1 LTGAASFRSDA
12 MQEPMARGNPISLM
26 STAMRA
32 LMAGNA
38 TLSQVALSLVAPV
51 VLTVILAPVT
61 LWLYR
66 RQ

>member
-1 LTGAASFRSDA
+1 MVDPGTMPGWLRAVV
-12 MQEPMARGNPISLM
+12 EVNPISCM

-32 LMAGNA
+32 LMGGGAS
-38 TLSQVALSLVAPV
+38 LSEVALALAAPI
-51 VLTVILAPVT
+51 VLTAVLAPVT

>member
-1 LTGAASFRSDA
+1 
-12 MQEPMARGNPISLM
+12 M

-51 VLTVILAPVT
+51 VLTVVLAPVT